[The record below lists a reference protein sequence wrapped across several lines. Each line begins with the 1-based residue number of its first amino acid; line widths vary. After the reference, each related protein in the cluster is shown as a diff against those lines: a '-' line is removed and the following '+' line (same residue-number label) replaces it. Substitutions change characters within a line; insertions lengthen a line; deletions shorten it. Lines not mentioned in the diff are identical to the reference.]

1 MTKRALN
8 QATAMQKELNE
19 TMWEQLRYILST
31 NYDIKSEG
39 ESEIWLKTAQDGVS
53 LEVYPSNDGVNL
65 VHITVWSLKGGY
77 GSLNRSQG
85 IDTLPKAIEHIDRIL
100 QSFRILAI

>member
-19 TMWEQLRYILST
+19 TMWKQLRYILNT
-31 NYDIKSEG
+31 NYDVKSEG
-39 ESEIWLKTAQDGVS
+39 ESEIWLKTSQDGVS

-85 IDTLPKAIEHIDRIL
+85 IDTLPKAIEHIDRII
-100 QSFRILAI
+100 QAMSILAI